1 MPRSIFLACTTN
13 CTYSLYMQI
22 AQTQKIPR
30 KAMTLTI
37 RLSVAQEKRL
47 REAVRLSG
55 SINRTDLILRLVDG
69 YLAER
74 GAL

>member
-22 AQTQKIPR
+22 AQTQKVR

-37 RLSVAQEKRL
+37 RLTTAQEKRL

-69 YLAER
+69 YLADR

>member
-1 MPRSIFLACTTN
+1 
-13 CTYSLYMQI
+13 
-22 AQTQKIPR
+22 
-30 KAMTLTI
+30 MTLTI

-55 SINRTDLILRLVDG
+55 SVNRTDLILRLVDG
-69 YLAER
+69 YLADR